1 MQHQLELWPPARPAP
16 CPPGPW
22 EGLSLEEQAERI
34 ALVGRLIAQ
43 AICLQRIGERQENRH
58 EP

>member
-1 MQHQLELWPPARPAP
+1 MQHQLELWPPARQAP

-22 EGLSLEEQAERI
+22 EGLSPEEQAEMI
-34 ALVGRLIAQ
+34 ALLGRLIAQ
-43 AICLQRIGERQENRH
+43 AVCPQRIVETQEKSH